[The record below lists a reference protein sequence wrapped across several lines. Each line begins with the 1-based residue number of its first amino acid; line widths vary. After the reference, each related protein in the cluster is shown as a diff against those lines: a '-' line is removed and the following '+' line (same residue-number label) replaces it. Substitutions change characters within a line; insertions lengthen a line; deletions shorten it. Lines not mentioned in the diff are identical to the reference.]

1 MFGYVRP
8 LPDELKVRDLR
19 VWREDYCGLC
29 RCLGTRY
36 GFAARFLLSYDITF
50 LYGLLTLD
58 GPAAPAK

>member
-29 RCLGTRY
+29 RCLGKLSLIHISEPTRH
-36 GFAARFLLSYDITF
+36 
-50 LYGLLTLD
+50 
-58 GPAAPAK
+58 